1 MKTHTSK
8 VDSWFYV
15 VVIGTALIPVP
26 LAFLDP
32 LAFWLTVVICG
43 LVVAFMLWLVRATKY
58 VVTEDALIIH
68 GGVFK
73 KEIPLSSISSVTET
87 RNPLSSPAFSLDRL
101 NIEFGEGKS
110 ILISPKDKPA
120 FMADLERAAG

>member
-8 VDSWFYV
+8 VDSWFYL
-15 VVIGTALIPVP
+15 VVIAVAVLPV
-26 LAFLDP
+26 LMGLLFGAWAASGF
-32 LAFWLTVVICG
+32 VICG

-58 VVTEDALIIH
+58 VVTGDRLTIH
-68 GGVFK
+68 GGLFK
-73 KEIPLSSISSVTET
+73 KAIPLSSISSVTET

-101 NIEFGEGKS
+101 KIEFGEGKS
-110 ILISPKDKPA
+110 ILISPKDKSA

>member
-1 MKTHTSK
+1 MKTHRSK
-8 VDSWFYV
+8 VDSWFYFI
-15 VVIGTALIPVP
+15 VIGVAALPILMGVMIG
-26 LAFLDP
+26 AWAVSGFI
-32 LAFWLTVVICG
+32 ICG

-58 VVTEDALIIH
+58 VVTDDSLIIH

-73 KEIPLSSISSVTET
+73 KSIPLSSILSITET

-101 NIEFGEGKS
+101 KIEFGGGKA

-120 FMADLERAAG
+120 FMADLRHAAG